1 MFWICGDVKKNL
13 PNWRRK
19 THPPSKKHWKQIMSS
34 AEWSLCPQKFTAF
47 SSVDLVLVSSQ
58 TLVVTEKFPSPKYSG
73 CWLPCLNR
81 RTGSKFQKVYKDV
94 EYKFEYKMYG
104 LWLMVVLTADTV
116 FVDISWP
123 SRGCYRLTGS
133 ILKSKKSADSPS
145 YHHVVAPPTHIGKL
159 WNYMTLYNRE
169 TRN

>member
-19 THPPSKKHWKQIMSS
+19 THPPSKKHRKQIMSS

-47 SSVDLVLVSSQ
+47 FSVDLVLVSSQ

-81 RTGSKFQKVYKDV
+81 RTGSKFQKVYKLQKVYKDV

-104 LWLMVVLTADTV
+104 LWLMVVSTADTV

-123 SRGCYRLTGS
+123 SWGCYRLTGS
-133 ILKSKKSADSPS
+133 ILKSKIFRFATLPPCGGSPNTHWEALKLYDS
-145 YHHVVAPPTHIGKL
+145 I
-159 WNYMTLYNRE
+159 
-169 TRN
+169 